1 MMRRI
6 HVLLIEDNEGDVLLI
21 KEAFEETES
30 FTQISTVRDGE
41 EARDFLQ
48 KNGEYT
54 DVGMPDLILLD
65 VNLPKLNG
73 HEVLQFI
80 KSTDHLKH
88 IPVIM
93 LSTSSSRKDV
103 TKAYSNYVNSY
114 ITKPVDAGSLL
125 ETMAGIESFW
135 VNLAQ
140 LPGKHRINE

>member
-1 MMRRI
+1 MMKGI
-6 HVLLIEDNEGDVLLI
+6 HVLLIEDNEVDVMLI
-21 KEAFEETES
+21 REAFEETES
-30 FTQISTVRDGE
+30 FKKISIVRDGE

-48 KNGEYT
+48 KTGNYS
-54 DVGMPDLILLD
+54 DVEMPDLILLD

-73 HEVLQFI
+73 HEVLRFI

-103 TKAYSNYVNSY
+103 MNAYRNYVSSY
-114 ITKPVDAGSLL
+114 ITKPVEPGSLL
-125 ETMAGIESFW
+125 KAAAGIESFW

-140 LPGKHRINE
+140 LPGK